1 MAALSGGHCAV
12 DFPGGALPAL
22 LPFLVDKFNLSYT
35 LAALI
40 MLASTASSSV
50 VQPLFGHWSDRRGG
64 IWLLPAGVAVAAV
77 GIGIASAAQSY
88 ALVLVFVVLSG
99 LGVAAYHPEASKFA
113 AYASGRR
120 RASGMSLFSI
130 GGNVGFA
137 LGAVVA
143 TPLVLALGLSG
154 GLLLAVP
161 GLAAAAILLAVIP
174 FLRGFAPE
182 NQAEARAGAG
192 ENRRGPLSLLLAVIS
207 VRSIAWYGLIT
218 FVPLWELHLGHSK
231 GEASR
236 VLALMLIA
244 GGIGTIVAGPVA
256 DRLGRRLVLLASIAA
271 TPPLILVF
279 VLVGG
284 VPGAIALSLVGI
296 CVIGTFG
303 VTMVMS
309 QEYMPRNL
317 GMASGLGIGLSVAPG
332 GALAVA
338 LGALADSVDLRTAL
352 LVIAAVPVIAVVL
365 TALLPADGRPRLAAE
380 PVVR

>member
-35 LAALI
+35 LAAVI

-161 GLAAAAILLAVIP
+161 GLVAAAILLAVIP

-236 VLALMLIA
+236 LLALMLIA

-256 DRLGRRLVLLASIAA
+256 DRLGRRPVLLASIAA

-284 VPGAIALSLVGI
+284 VPGAIALSLLGI

-317 GMASGLGIGLSVAPG
+317 GMASGLAIGLSVAPG

-380 PVVR
+380 PVAR

>member
-1 MAALSGGHCAV
+1 
-12 DFPGGALPAL
+12 
-22 LPFLVDKFNLSYT
+22 
-35 LAALI
+35 
-40 MLASTASSSV
+40 
-50 VQPLFGHWSDRRGG
+50 
-64 IWLLPAGVAVAAV
+64 LLPAGVAIGAV
-77 GIGIASAAQSY
+77 GLGVATAMPSY
-88 ALVLVFVVLSG
+88 PLLLVFVVLSG
-99 LGVAAYHPEASKFA
+99 IGVAAYHPEASKFA

-161 GLAAAAILLAVIP
+161 GLVVAAVLLALVP
-174 FLRGFAPE
+174 YLRGFAPE
-182 NQAEARAGAG
+182 SQAEARKGVG
-192 ENRRGPLSLLLAVIS
+192 ENRSGPLALLLAVIS

-236 VLALMLIA
+236 LLALMLIA
-244 GGIGTIVAGPVA
+244 GGVGTIVAGPVA
-256 DRLGRRLVLLASIAA
+256 DRLGRRPVLLASIAA

-279 VLVGG
+279 IMVGG
-284 VPGAIALSLVGI
+284 IPGAVALALVGI

-309 QEYMPRNL
+309 QEFMPRNL
-317 GMASGLGIGLSVAPG
+317 GMASGLAIGLSVAPG

-352 LVIAAVPVIAVVL
+352 LAIAAVPVLAVVL
-365 TALLPADGRPRLAAE
+365 TAFLPSDHPPRLAAE
-380 PVVR
+380 PLKP

>member
-35 LAALI
+35 LAAAI

-64 IWLLPAGVAVAAV
+64 IWLLPAGVAVAAI
-77 GIGIASAAQSY
+77 GIGIASASPSY

-137 LGAVVA
+137 LGAVFA

-161 GLAAAAILLAVIP
+161 GLVAAAILLAVVP

-182 NQAEARAGAG
+182 SQAAAREGAG
-192 ENRRGPLSLLLAVIS
+192 ENRRGPLAVLLAVIS

-236 VLALMLIA
+236 LLALMLIA

-256 DRLGRRLVLLASIAA
+256 DRLGRRPVLLASIAA

-317 GMASGLGIGLSVAPG
+317 GMASGLAIGLSVAPG

-338 LGALADSVDLRTAL
+338 LGALADTVDLRTSL

-365 TALLPADGRPRLAAE
+365 TALLPADGRPRLAPE
-380 PVVR
+380 PVAR

>member
-35 LAALI
+35 LAAVI

-77 GIGIASAAQSY
+77 GIGLASSAQSY

-161 GLAAAAILLAVIP
+161 GLLAAAILLAVVP

-192 ENRRGPLSLLLAVIS
+192 ENRRGPLALLLAVIS

-236 VLALMLIA
+236 LLALMLIA

-256 DRLGRRLVLLASIAA
+256 DRLGRRPVLLASIAA

-317 GMASGLGIGLSVAPG
+317 GMASGLAIGLSVAPG

-380 PVVR
+380 PAAR

>member
-35 LAALI
+35 LAAVI

-77 GIGIASAAQSY
+77 GIGLASSAQSY

-161 GLAAAAILLAVIP
+161 GLLAAAILIAVVP

-192 ENRRGPLSLLLAVIS
+192 ENRRGPLALLLAVIS

-236 VLALMLIA
+236 LLALMLIA

-256 DRLGRRLVLLASIAA
+256 DRLGRRPVLLASIAA

-317 GMASGLGIGLSVAPG
+317 GMASGLAIGLSVAPG

-380 PVVR
+380 PAAR